1 MPTVDATFGKG
12 VKIYQ
17 PDLVNYAPAH
27 PTMVR
32 AVHMGEGCIDYP
44 AFFKGL
50 RDGGYDGWV
59 AYEMCSP
66 LRGGGDI
73 ENLDAC
79 ATKFIEYM
87 KRTW

>member
-1 MPTVDATFGKG
+1 MKLALFSVS
-12 VKIYQ
+12 
-17 PDLVNYAPAH
+17 YA
-27 PTMVR
+27 
-32 AVHMGEGCIDYP
+32 
-44 AFFKGL
+44 GL
-50 RDGGYDGWV
+50 WGQAALSLEDFLRKTNSLGYDGWV

-87 KRTW
+87 KQPW